1 MVDLLNLLFLN
12 VISNFKIPN
21 KPYVNCLNANS
32 HKTIFTSLDKPPFN
46 QNLFSFLI
54 KSCFPTYRSKGRI
67 DIPMHHTK
75 RTSWTISDRIQL

>member
-21 KPYVNCLNANS
+21 KPYVDCLNANS

-46 QNLFSFLI
+46 QNLFSLLPF
-54 KSCFPTYRSKGRI
+54 K
-67 DIPMHHTK
+67 
-75 RTSWTISDRIQL
+75 